1 MLRFFDVKNIPSSI
15 SILHEQ
21 EYHNLC
27 NMLQLKRKRRAYT
40 DRLSVRERIKVVTDP
55 PISNTQTFRLEEVV

>member
-1 MLRFFDVKNIPSSI
+1 
-15 SILHEQ
+15 
-21 EYHNLC
+21 
-27 NMLQLKRKRRAYT
+27 MLQLKRKRRAHT